1 MNKPSVLPNQQISQH
16 MQCALC
22 TCTAGNDFTASPS
35 KISLSTSSKR
45 QQQLACASQL
55 QQLSKKSIPPL
66 NIPKILPSF
75 PILFHSLLNLCHS
88 PCCKQEHFQGLK
100 DILCIQEPPFSLYK
114 RKKMC
119 GLHYK
124 CVGYITHMGIHCK
137 RRKNQKNHNS
147 TPDLPFQVNL
157 RQKREANECP
167 TSGNSDILMPKCVH

>member
-88 PCCKQEHFQGLK
+88 PCWKQEHFRDLRTS
-100 DILCIQEPPFSLYK
+100 CAY
-114 RKKMC
+114 RN
-119 GLHYK
+119 LHSPSIK
-124 CVGYITHMGIHCK
+124 ERRCVGYITNVWVTLHTWVSIAKGEK
-137 RRKNQKNHNS
+137 TKKNTTQLLIFLSK
-147 TPDLPFQVNL
+147 
-157 RQKREANECP
+157 
-167 TSGNSDILMPKCVH
+167 